1 MERRAGAAFLH
12 DGHRSVSKKTR
23 GIVDLPQPA
32 LLPHMAT
39 WRLPQVVISRQEEG
53 PTITTCYREIH
64 ERARLC
70 ALALQRLGVKPG
82 DRVGT
87 LAWNNSRHMEAWQ
100 ALNPSSCVVPSGC
113 VLLLHACR
121 RPQALLPL
129 LHACTNDMI
138 CGRRYGIM
146 GSGAICHTLNP
157 RLYAADLEYIINHG
171 ATSVMT
177 PVADFD
183 AQCSGACSGLM
194 VPA

>member
-1 MERRAGAAFLH
+1 
-12 DGHRSVSKKTR
+12 
-23 GIVDLPQPA
+23 
-32 LLPHMAT
+32 MAT
-39 WRLPQVVISRQEEG
+39 WPLLQVVVSRQEEG

-100 ALNPSSCVVPSGC
+100 ALTLFRCCLASSSVL
-113 VLLLHACR
+113 LLLHACT
-121 RPQALLPL
+121 
-129 LHACTNDMI
+129 HMSS
-138 CGRRYGIM
+138 GRRYGIM